1 MLQAFK
7 SLLVKLDLLTL
18 GDLLFL
24 SSTQRAGA
32 WQSPAATGFP
42 LFPTEIAHQYSA
54 FSIKTNLGNLVSGC
68 RGRSSFFWPVWP
80 GGAVMGFIQQQAGR
94 FLFLCSNLPVNHRS
108 FPFLSFFLFVL
119 FRFLSFS
126 SSFAS
131 SSFSFHFSFPS
142 SFPLS
147 WNDFFHLLMHL
158 SLWWLNA
165 ESCG

>member
-42 LFPTEIAHQYSA
+42 LFPKEIAHQYSA

-68 RGRSSFFWPVWP
+68 KGRSSFFWPLWP

-108 FPFLSFFLFVL
+108 FPFLSFFSFCAFPFPVLLLLLCFLFL
-119 FRFLSFS
+119 LLSLFLSFFLS
-126 SSFAS
+126 SQ
-131 SSFSFHFSFPS
+131 
-142 SFPLS
+142 L
-147 WNDFFHLLMHL
+147 
-158 SLWWLNA
+158 
-165 ESCG
+165 E